1 MGKEWPAG
9 AVSAGLLLLR
19 AGTSCL
25 LLFGHGWGKLAHF
38 AERAP
43 RFPDPLG
50 LGPMTSLALVIF
62 AEVFC
67 SAAVALGLL
76 TRLAVVPLVVFF
88 AVALFV
94 QHTHDPWAQKE
105 LAAVYAVP
113 FLALLFTGPGRYSID
128 ERLARWR
135 RGPESAPY

>member
-1 MGKEWPAG
+1 MQEGRSGA
-9 AVSAGLLLLR
+9 AVSMGLLLLR
-19 AGTSCL
+19 AGAAGL

-50 LGPMTSLALVIF
+50 VGSTTSLALVIF

-67 SAAVALGLL
+67 AAAVTLGFR
-76 TRLAVVPLVVFF
+76 TRLAVVPLLVFF

-94 QHTHDPWAQKE
+94 HHAHDPWSVKE

-113 FLALLFTGPGRYSID
+113 MLALLLTGPGRFSLD
-128 ERLARWR
+128 EVLARR
-135 RGPESAPY
+135 RARPRS